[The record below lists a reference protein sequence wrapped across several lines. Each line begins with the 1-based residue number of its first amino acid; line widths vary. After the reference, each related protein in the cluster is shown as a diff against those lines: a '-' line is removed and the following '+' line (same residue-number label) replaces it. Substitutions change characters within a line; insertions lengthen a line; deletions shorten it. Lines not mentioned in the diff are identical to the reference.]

1 MTIERQKAR
10 LICPGS
16 VSEFNIEM
24 SFATILIICD
34 LLFSNRRI
42 GAYPDVRKKWLYLC
56 DLSVLIQ
63 LLLGLS
69 ANGFKRNFNFF
80 DARVCQKLILMSI
93 QSKKEVKGGV
103 KSKCLVKRGWEITL
117 HFFTPGIILVI
128 FQYNFDRLWPGEFVL
143 S

>member
-1 MTIERQKAR
+1 M
-10 LICPGS
+10 
-16 VSEFNIEM
+16 
-24 SFATILIICD
+24 
-34 LLFSNRRI
+34 
-42 GAYPDVRKKWLYLC
+42 RKKWLCLC

-93 QSKKEVKGGV
+93 QSKKGEGGV
-103 KSKCLVKRGWEITL
+103 KTKCLVKSGPEITL

-128 FQYNFDRLWPGEFVL
+128 F
-143 S
+143 